1 MDILLTAE
9 VNKQPCRIGWI
20 SLQPDGSVSV
30 GLNDRAFVSPDFKAQ
45 NFVWSVYN
53 RETIQYLVQSD
64 PATLRPVPQPHLN
77 FHPPHWFHL
86 RGNGGKKLFEG
97 IGDLPLMLRQDG
109 IVPWIRF
116 VSKRVAKLPGAGL
129 PRNPERTRTIAIP
142 LSTADCSVGLAV
154 DFLRADLDPPHAEE
168 LLVSEAIEWRG
179 YKLLVSAVTPASQ
192 IATLSW
198 FHQR

>member
-9 VNKQPCRIGWI
+9 VNKQPRRIGWI
-20 SLQPDGSVSV
+20 SLQPNGSVSV

-64 PATLRPVPQPHLN
+64 PATLRPVPQPHLS

-97 IGDLPLMLRQDG
+97 IGDLPL
-109 IVPWIRF
+109 
-116 VSKRVAKLPGAGL
+116 
-129 PRNPERTRTIAIP
+129 PRNPERTRTISIP
-142 LSTADCSVGLAV
+142 LSTADCSIGLAV
-154 DFLRADLDPPHAEE
+154 DFLRANLDPPHAEE
-168 LLVSEAIEWRG
+168 LLVSEAIEWQG
-179 YKLLVSAVTPASQ
+179 YKLLISAVTLAPQ